1 MPNIPNWKEKARER
15 IERDRPALACPDGVL
30 LEIKRLRGM
39 GLELQQIAYE
49 LKIPFEQVENVFLR
63 NAAAWNRGAAF
74 IERRKKLGIKVYPQ
88 VTRQIST
95 ETRIK
100 IGDKSRKYW
109 ADSETKNKK
118 RNEQPRNKYKGVRR
132 RCDSY
137 KWEARIFLDGKSKY
151 LGSFK
156 TEDEAAVAYNKAVDL
171 YFNGNGWKNKC

>member
-1 MPNIPNWKEKARER
+1 MPNWKEEARKR
-15 IERDRPALACPDGVL
+15 IERDRPALARPDGVL

-63 NAAAWNRGAAF
+63 NADAWCRGAAF
-74 IERRKKLGIKVYPQ
+74 IERRKELGIKVYPQ
-88 VTRQIST
+88 VNRRINN

-100 IGDKSRKYW
+100 TRDKSKKYW
-109 ADSETKNKK
+109 ADSEIKNKK

-132 RCDSY
+132 RYDSY
-137 KWEARIFLDGKSKY
+137 KWEARICLDGKSKY

-156 TEDEAAVAYNKAVDL
+156 TEDEAALAYNEAVDL